1 MGVKSHGYP
10 PGYNKTEQG
19 TETWANKAGRLDRLR
34 EPALIQ
40 PNGTA
45 AWFRD
50 GLLHRDDGPAIV
62 RGDGTSSWYI
72 ENRPIKSAY
81 QYQRM
86 TGLNDQIMAD
96 LVDQYGGLE

>member
-1 MGVKSHGYP
+1 MGKKTGFKPGHHVDKSGA
-10 PGYNKTEQG
+10 EF
-19 TETWANKAGRLDRLR
+19 WANKEGELHR
-34 EPALIQ
+34 EDGPAWID
-40 PNGTA
+40 PKGNSM
-45 AWFRD
+45 WMRY

-86 TGLNDQIMAD
+86 TGLNDQIMAE